1 MAPPRVDPLTS
12 GSRPLRV
19 RIYLGDWPA
28 VHPWWPGS
36 PPSVARLIAG
46 QLAAEGA
53 SVTVPGTP
61 APEGGVDVELSLDPD
76 GRFSEGAARL
86 RAIAQVH
93 AQPVGLDD
101 SDAWHECWWPARAL
115 QLGVDRCY
123 LSTPPGWS
131 PAISPPAPSAGYV
144 AIIADWRLGP
154 GLFELLQ
161 LAFRCTSLPFLVLS
175 PNPQPIALP
184 THVRWLQPPS
194 LPEFLRLLAPAVA
207 VLAGMHDEGTAGCL
221 LAPGLAGML
230 GVPVVGSSHLPGD
243 LLSATIEEGMS
254 GFVVG
259 GWEPV
264 LPYLLHAAGLDRL
277 RIQGRATERAAASN
291 GGRVDAW
298 RRRLE

>member
-1 MAPPRVDPLTS
+1 MTS
-12 GSRPLRV
+12 GSPPLRV

-36 PPSVARLIAG
+36 PPSLARLIAG

-53 SVTVPGTP
+53 SVAVPGTP
-61 APEGGVDVELSLDPD
+61 ALEGRVDVELSLDPE
-76 GRFSEGAARL
+76 GRFSDVDTDL
-86 RAIAQVH
+86 RVIAQVH
-93 AQPVGLDD
+93 AQPVGLDN

-123 LSTPPGWS
+123 LSVPPLYTPPNV
-131 PAISPPAPSAGYV
+131 PPAPPAGYV
-144 AIIADWRLGP
+144 AIIADWRIGQ

-161 LAFRCTSLPFLVLS
+161 VAFRCTPFPFLVLS

-194 LPEFLRLLAPAVA
+194 LPEFLRMLSPAVA

-221 LAPGLAGML
+221 LAPGLASLL

-264 LPYLLHAAGLDRL
+264 LPYLLHAVALDRL
-277 RIQGRATERAAASN
+277 RIQGRARERAAASN